1 MKTNSTTR
9 TKERKAFYCV
19 IILAVI
25 ILLVLFS
32 TVDTAN
38 AGTKDSV
45 RYKYYTSIEIEN
57 GGSLW
62 DIAEEYSSV
71 EYESLE
77 AYIDEVKEINH
88 MDSDLVYAGSYLCIP
103 YYSSELK

>member
-25 ILLVLFS
+25 ILFVLFS